1 MKKTLLTL
9 GMALSLTTSLL
20 AQSNPNPAAS
30 AAEPTQPRRYP
41 AEVLKH
47 EPYRDIT
54 LKPGTLR
61 NVVQQLDVI
70 FSAALENSS
79 DVELRMPNLVWT
91 EDVMDLSISA
101 PLRLCDVMALDA
113 LTLVGAAAGCRLEP
127 VESVPTDTQPKRVL
141 GYKFVRSDSVKPAPT
156 TAVMTGARTV
166 TPGIQLLQANPVGV
180 TLPSGGMVNNPAL
193 ALSSANLAASL
204 TQLQQQLLSMKQ
216 TLTTNHPAYVNLTQQ
231 IKEVEQLQK
240 AQLATEITRVY
251 PIGSIVRGS
260 GQVADDK
267 LEVIIKAI
275 HATVEQSI
283 SPTPNLN
290 ITYHRGA
297 NIMVIKA
304 PVAAQDLIAQIFE
317 ALNADAR
324 ANHSQGDAQ
333 KIEK

>member
-9 GMALSLTTSLL
+9 GLALSLTTSLL
-20 AQSNPNPAAS
+20 AQANPKPAAA
-30 AAEPTQPRRYP
+30 AAELNQPRRYP

-70 FSAALENSS
+70 FSAALENSN
-79 DVELRMPNLVWT
+79 DVGLRMPNLVWT

-141 GYKFVRSDSVKPAPT
+141 GYKFVRSDSVKPVPT
-156 TAVMTGARTV
+156 TAVITGAKAIA
-166 TPGIQLLQANPVGV
+166 PGNPA
-180 TLPSGGMVNNPAL
+180 TATLALPSGGMVNNPAL

-216 TLTTNHPAYVNLTQQ
+216 TLTTNHPAFVNLTQQ
-231 IKEVEQLQK
+231 IKEVEHLQK

-275 HATVEQSI
+275 HATMEQSI
-283 SPTPNLN
+283 SPPPKLN

-324 ANHSQGDAQ
+324 VNHSQGDAQ
-333 KIEK
+333 KTEK

>member
-9 GMALSLTTSLL
+9 GLALSLTTTLL
-20 AQSNPNPAAS
+20 AQSNPKPAAA
-30 AAEPTQPRRYP
+30 AAEPNQPRRYP

-141 GYKFVRSDSVKPAPT
+141 GYKFVRVASGAPT
-156 TAVMTGARTV
+156 AATALITESRTTARGNLNATTV
-166 TPGIQLLQANPVGV
+166 NSPENTKTKATTAAADEFAVLNQKLNSLYTERI
-180 TLPSGGMVNNPAL
+180 AL
-193 ALSSANLAASL
+193 RNDV
-204 TQLQQQLLSMKQ
+204 K
-216 TLTTNHPAYVNLTQQ
+216 TNHPAYIEINKRIAELEEL
-231 IKEVEQLQK
+231 KNNQL
-240 AQLATEITRVY
+240 
-251 PIGSIVRGS
+251 
-260 GQVADDK
+260 
-267 LEVIIKAI
+267 
-275 HATVEQSI
+275 SI
-283 SPTPNLN
+283 SVTRIYPLDNIILPNDGKYSEKLSNLLN
-290 ITYHRGA
+290 FIDTL
-297 NIMVIKA
+297 IKREVPLAEYKVKTHGMPSLLVVTA
-304 PVAAQDLIAQIFE
+304 PQAVQDLVTQVFQAMAE
-317 ALNADAR
+317 NTRTNRSSENPKKTD
-324 ANHSQGDAQ
+324 
-333 KIEK
+333 K